1 MSGQKFIFVA
11 IGSDGDINPLLV
23 IAARLKDR
31 GHSVEF
37 LANGYF
43 EEKVLKSG
51 LSFRALG
58 DRSLYHEALQNED
71 IWHPRKGFEAVWKT
85 LFPTIEPTYK
95 IILDLL
101 EPNTVLVGSTL
112 ALAAR
117 LVQEKFGVPLCTIHL
132 APSCIISVEEPPVG
146 PGIVIDK
153 SAPQWLR
160 KFYVHTVEKL
170 ILDGACCQD
179 INKLRHS
186 LDLPAIEK
194 VFSTWLHSPDMVLCA
209 WDEWFGERQS
219 DWPRA
224 AFGGF
229 PLFKNQ
235 GQLSGATA
243 AFLDA
248 GPAAVFTAGSAMAH
262 SADYF
267 ARALKCIQAS
277 GERAIFVS
285 KFRDQIVA
293 NLPPQIHVSSYE
305 PFDLLFSRASA
316 VAHHGGIG
324 TSAQC
329 LAAGVPQL
337 VAPFAHDQFDN
348 AQRLKHLGVAA
359 VVDPK
364 GSVRSWQKG
373 LKTLKSADVASSCAR
388 AKELMVED
396 GAGRACEL
404 LLEFQGL
411 AAAANKISL

>member
-23 IAARLKDR
+23 IAARLKGL
-31 GHSVEF
+31 GHRVEF

-43 EEKVLKSG
+43 EEKVLKEG
-51 LSFRALG
+51 LVFKALG

-71 IWHPRKGFEAVWKT
+71 IWHPQRGFQAVWKT
-85 LFPTIEPTYK
+85 LLPTIEPTYK
-95 IILDLL
+95 IILDSL

-146 PGIVIDK
+146 PGIVIAK
-153 SAPQWLR
+153 SAPPWLR
-160 KFYVHTVEKL
+160 KFYVYTVEKL

-179 INKLRHS
+179 INKLRRS

-194 VFSTWLHSPDMVLCA
+194 VFSTWLHSPDIVLCA
-209 WDEWFGERQS
+209 WDEWFGARQS
-219 DWPRA
+219 DWPKA
-224 AFGGF
+224 VFGGF

-243 AFLDA
+243 AFLDT

-285 KFRDQIVA
+285 KIQGSNTARFA
-293 NLPPQIHVSSYE
+293 FPNSC
-305 PFDLLFSRASA
+305 
-316 VAHHGGIG
+316 
-324 TSAQC
+324 QC
-329 LAAGVPQL
+329 L
-337 VAPFAHDQFDN
+337 
-348 AQRLKHLGVAA
+348 
-359 VVDPK
+359 
-364 GSVRSWQKG
+364 
-373 LKTLKSADVASSCAR
+373 
-388 AKELMVED
+388 
-396 GAGRACEL
+396 
-404 LLEFQGL
+404 
-411 AAAANKISL
+411 